1 MRGAKDGAEM
11 DVKAGRWTRE
21 MNAEMRCP
29 CKRCEKREA
38 GCHGRC
44 EEYAAFRLRNENK
57 RERMK
62 RMRLEALG
70 HDLR

>member
-1 MRGAKDGAEM
+1 MEI
-11 DVKAGRWTRE
+11 KAGKWNRE
-21 MNAEMRCP
+21 LNASLRCP
-29 CKRCEKREA
+29 CKHCERREA

-44 EEYAAFRLRNENK
+44 GEYAAFQLRNENK
-57 RERMK
+57 RERIK